1 MKLYKN
7 GSLLQRRKEADSQG
21 RGGVYKVLDIKE
33 EQFENFGKSEVVIL
47 GNLATNELKTFTG
60 QELTKKNGWKTW
72 AGQLKHKMV
81 SYFELPNGKTQIV
94 KEVPWT
100 PDPQRET
107 ALSRAMKDAEANLV
121 HDLDHPEQTPTKFT
135 DGGSLK
141 EIPVVEKKTVIVN
154 NIQKTEDELPEINT
168 ETTQVDFRFA
178 STYTYHE
185 INLLGHNVKGNM
197 NIEKIVVGGFYK
209 GSKEAHKQ
217 MLCRWKEGN
226 ISIGQLCKEAWKL
239 DGSGKLKYNSA
250 VQRLLKAIFHFGTDA
265 DRKHFDW

>member
-21 RGGVYKVLDIKE
+21 RGGVYKVLDVKE
-33 EQFENFGKSEVVIL
+33 EQFEDFGKSEVVIL

-60 QELTKKNGWKTW
+60 QELTKQNGWKIW
-72 AGQLKHKMV
+72 AGKLKHKMV

-121 HDLDHPEQTPTKFT
+121 HDLDHPEETP
-135 DGGSLK
+135 
-141 EIPVVEKKTVIVN
+141 VAEKKTVIVN
-154 NIQKTEDELPEINT
+154 NIQEIK
-168 ETTQVDFRFA
+168 EKEEVVEKVDYKFA

-185 INLLGHNVKGNM
+185 IALLGNNIKGNPVVER
-197 NIEKIVVGGFYK
+197 NVVGGFQK

-226 ISIGQLCKEAWKL
+226 ISIFKLCQQTYLLHKPEIITY
-239 DGSGKLKYNSA
+239 SGGVA
-250 VQRLLKAIFHFGTDA
+250 RLLKAIFHFGTDA

>member
-1 MKLYKN
+1 M
-7 GSLLQRRKEADSQG
+7 LLQRRKEADSQG
-21 RGGVYKVLDIKE
+21 RGGVYKVLDVKE
-33 EQFENFGKSEVVIL
+33 EQFEDFGKSEVVIL

-60 QELTKKNGWKTW
+60 QELTKQNGWKIW
-72 AGQLKHKMV
+72 AGKLKHKMV

-121 HDLDHPEQTPTKFT
+121 HDLDHPEETP
-135 DGGSLK
+135 
-141 EIPVVEKKTVIVN
+141 VAEKKTVIVN
-154 NIQKTEDELPEINT
+154 NIQEIK
-168 ETTQVDFRFA
+168 EKEEVVEKVDYKFA

-185 INLLGHNVKGNM
+185 IALLGNNIKGNPVVER
-197 NIEKIVVGGFYK
+197 NVVGGFQK

-226 ISIGQLCKEAWKL
+226 ISIYKLCQQTYLLHSPKKITY
-239 DGSGKLKYNSA
+239 SGGVA
-250 VQRLLKAIFHFGTDA
+250 RLLKAIFHFGTDA

>member
-7 GSLLQRRKEADSQG
+7 GSLLQRRKEADSLG
-21 RGGVYKVLDIKE
+21 RGGVYKVLDVKE
-33 EQFENFGKSEVVIL
+33 EQFEDFGKSEVVIL

-60 QELTKKNGWKTW
+60 QELTKQNGWKIW
-72 AGQLKHKMV
+72 AGKLKHKMV

-121 HDLDHPEQTPTKFT
+121 HDLDHPEETP
-135 DGGSLK
+135 
-141 EIPVVEKKTVIVN
+141 VAEKKTVIVN
-154 NIQKTEDELPEINT
+154 NIQEIK
-168 ETTQVDFRFA
+168 EKEEVVEKVDYKFA

-185 INLLGHNVKGNM
+185 IALLGNNIKGNPVVER
-197 NIEKIVVGGFYK
+197 NVVGGFQK

-226 ISIGQLCKEAWKL
+226 ISIYKLCQQTYLLHSPKKITY
-239 DGSGKLKYNSA
+239 SGGVA
-250 VQRLLKAIFHFGTDA
+250 RLLKAIFHFGTDA

>member
-21 RGGVYKVLDIKE
+21 RGGVYKVLDVKE
-33 EQFENFGKSEVVIL
+33 EQFEDFGKSEVVIL

-60 QELTKKNGWKTW
+60 QELTKQNGWKIW
-72 AGQLKHKMV
+72 AGKLKHKMV

-121 HDLDHPEQTPTKFT
+121 HDLDHPEETP
-135 DGGSLK
+135 
-141 EIPVVEKKTVIVN
+141 VAEKKTVIVN
-154 NIQKTEDELPEINT
+154 NIQKTKDELPEINT
-168 ETTQVDFRFA
+168 ETTEVDFKFA

-185 INLLGHNVKGNM
+185 INLLGFNVKGNDY
-197 NIEKIVVGGFYK
+197 IENFVVGKFYR

-226 ISIGQLCKEAWKL
+226 ISIGQLQKESWRL
-239 DGSGKLKYNSA
+239 DGKSKLAYNSA
-250 VQRLLKAIFHFGTDA
+250 VQRLLKAIYHFGTDA

>member
-121 HDLDHPEQTPTKFT
+121 HDLDHPEET
-135 DGGSLK
+135 
-141 EIPVVEKKTVIVN
+141 PVVEKKTVIVN
-154 NIQKTEDELPEINT
+154 NIQKTEDELPDIDT
-168 ETTQVDFRFA
+168 EATKVDFKFA

-185 INLLGHNVKGNM
+185 INLLGFNVKGNDY
-197 NIEKIVVGGFYK
+197 IENFVVGKFYR

-226 ISIGQLCKEAWKL
+226 ISIGQLQKESWRL
-239 DGSGKLKYNSA
+239 DGTGKLAYNSA
-250 VQRLLKAIFHFGTDA
+250 VQRLLKSIYHFGTDA
-265 DRKHFDW
+265 DRKLFDW

>member
-21 RGGVYKVLDIKE
+21 RGGVYKVLDVKE
-33 EQFENFGKSEVVIL
+33 EQFEDFGKSEVVIL

-60 QELTKKNGWKTW
+60 QELTKQNGWKIW
-72 AGQLKHKMV
+72 AGKLKHKMV

-121 HDLDHPEQTPTKFT
+121 HDLDHPEETP
-135 DGGSLK
+135 
-141 EIPVVEKKTVIVN
+141 VAEKKTGIVN
-154 NIQKTEDELPEINT
+154 NIQKTKDELPEINT
-168 ETTQVDFRFA
+168 ETTEVDFKFA

-185 INLLGHNVKGNM
+185 INLLGFNVKGNDY
-197 NIEKIVVGGFYK
+197 IENFVVGGFYR
-209 GSKEAHKQ
+209 GSKETHKQ
-217 MLCRWKEGN
+217 MLCRWKEVN
-226 ISIGQLCKEAWKL
+226 ISIGQLCKEAWAL
-239 DGSGKLKYNSA
+239 DGSRKLKYNSA

>member
-21 RGGVYKVLDIKE
+21 RGGVYKVLDVKE
-33 EQFENFGKSEVVIL
+33 EQFEDFGKSEVVIL

-60 QELTKKNGWKTW
+60 QELTKQNGWKIW

-81 SYFELPNGKTQIV
+81 SYFLLPNGKTQIV

-121 HDLDHPEQTPTKFT
+121 HDLDHPEETP
-135 DGGSLK
+135 
-141 EIPVVEKKTVIVN
+141 VAEKKTVIVN
-154 NIQKTEDELPEINT
+154 NIQKTKDELPEINT
-168 ETTQVDFRFA
+168 ETTEVDFKFA

-185 INLLGHNVKGNM
+185 INLLGFNVKGNDY
-197 NIEKIVVGGFYK
+197 IERFVVGKFYR

-226 ISIGQLCKEAWKL
+226 ISIGQLQKESWRL
-239 DGSGKLKYNSA
+239 DGKSKLAYNSA
-250 VQRLLKAIFHFGTDA
+250 VQRLLKAIYHFGTDA

>member
-21 RGGVYKVLDIKE
+21 RGGVYKVLDVKE
-33 EQFENFGKSEVVIL
+33 EQFEDFGKSEVVIL

-60 QELTKKNGWKTW
+60 QELTKQNGWKIW

-81 SYFELPNGKTQIV
+81 SYFLLPNGKTQIV

-121 HDLDHPEQTPTKFT
+121 HDLDHPEETP
-135 DGGSLK
+135 
-141 EIPVVEKKTVIVN
+141 VAEKKTVIVN
-154 NIQKTEDELPEINT
+154 NIQKTKDELPEINT
-168 ETTQVDFRFA
+168 ETTEVDFKFA

-185 INLLGHNVKGNM
+185 INLLGFNVKGNDY
-197 NIEKIVVGGFYK
+197 IENFVVGKFYR

-226 ISIGQLCKEAWKL
+226 ISIGQLQKESWRL
-239 DGSGKLKYNSA
+239 DGKSKLAYNSA
-250 VQRLLKAIFHFGTDA
+250 VQRLLKAIYHFGTDA

>member
-21 RGGVYKVLDIKE
+21 RGGVYKVLDVKE
-33 EQFENFGKSEVVIL
+33 EQFEDFGKSEVVIL

-60 QELTKKNGWKTW
+60 QELTKQNGWKIW
-72 AGQLKHKMV
+72 AGKLKHKMV
-81 SYFELPNGKTQIV
+81 SYFELPNGGTQIV

-121 HDLDHPEQTPTKFT
+121 HDLDHPEET
-135 DGGSLK
+135 
-141 EIPVVEKKTVIVN
+141 PVVEKKTVIVN
-154 NIQKTEDELPEINT
+154 NIQEIK
-168 ETTQVDFRFA
+168 EKEEVVEKVDYKFA

-185 INLLGHNVKGNM
+185 IALLGNNIKGNPVVER
-197 NIEKIVVGGFYK
+197 NVVGGFQK

-226 ISIGQLCKEAWKL
+226 ISIYKLCQQTYLLHSPKVITY
-239 DGSGKLKYNSA
+239 SGGVA
-250 VQRLLKAIFHFGTDA
+250 RLLKAIFHFGTDA

>member
-1 MKLYKN
+1 MKIYKN

-21 RGGVYKVLDIKE
+21 RGGVYKVLDVKE
-33 EQFENFGKSEVVIL
+33 EQFEDFGKSEVVIL

-60 QELTKKNGWKTW
+60 QELTKQNGWKIW
-72 AGQLKHKMV
+72 AGKLKHKMV
-81 SYFELPNGKTQIV
+81 SYFELPNGGTQLV

-121 HDLDHPEQTPTKFT
+121 HDLDHPEET
-135 DGGSLK
+135 
-141 EIPVVEKKTVIVN
+141 PVVEKKVVVVN
-154 NIQKTEDELPEINT
+154 NIQKTEDEVPVIET
-168 ETTQVDFRFA
+168 ETTQVDFQFA
-178 STYTYHE
+178 SSYSYHE
-185 INLLGHNVKGNM
+185 INLLGHNVKGNV
-197 NIEKIVVGGFYK
+197 NVEKVVVGGFYT

-226 ISIGQLCKEAWKL
+226 ITIGQLCKEAWTL
-239 DGSGKLKYNSA
+239 DGSRKLKYNSA

>member
-60 QELTKKNGWKTW
+60 QELTKKNRWKTW

-121 HDLDHPEQTPTKFT
+121 HDLDHPEET
-135 DGGSLK
+135 SV
-141 EIPVVEKKTVIVN
+141 IEKKTVIVN
-154 NIQKTEDELPEINT
+154 NIQKTEDELSVIET
-168 ETTQVDFRFA
+168 ESTQIDYGYA

-265 DRKHFDW
+265 DRKNFDW

>member
-1 MKLYKN
+1 MKIYKN

-81 SYFELPNGKTQIV
+81 SYFELPNGGTQIV

-121 HDLDHPEQTPTKFT
+121 HDLDHPEET
-135 DGGSLK
+135 
-141 EIPVVEKKTVIVN
+141 PVVEKKTVIVN
-154 NIQKTEDELPEINT
+154 NIQKTKDELPEIDT
-168 ETTQVDFRFA
+168 EATKVDFKFA

-185 INLLGHNVKGNM
+185 INLLGFNVKGNEY
-197 NIEKIVVGGFYK
+197 IERFVVGKFYR

-226 ISIGQLCKEAWKL
+226 ISIGQLQKESWRL
-239 DGSGKLKYNSA
+239 DGTGKLAYNSA

>member
-7 GSLLQRRKEADSQG
+7 GSLLQRRKEADSLG

-81 SYFELPNGKTQIV
+81 SYFELPNGGTQIV

-121 HDLDHPEQTPTKFT
+121 HDLDHPEET
-135 DGGSLK
+135 
-141 EIPVVEKKTVIVN
+141 PVVEKKTVIVN
-154 NIQKTEDELPEINT
+154 NIQKTEDKLPVIET
-168 ETTQVDFRFA
+168 ESAQVDFRFA

-185 INLLGHNVKGNM
+185 ISLLGSNVKGNDY
-197 NIEKIVVGGFYK
+197 IERFVVGKFYR

-226 ISIGQLCKEAWKL
+226 ISIGQLQKESWTL
-239 DGSGKLKYNSA
+239 DGSRKLAYNSA
-250 VQRLLKAIFHFGTDA
+250 VQRLLKAIYHFGTDA

>member
-60 QELTKKNGWKTW
+60 QELTKQNGWKIW

-121 HDLDHPEQTPTKFT
+121 HDLDHPEETP
-135 DGGSLK
+135 
-141 EIPVVEKKTVIVN
+141 VAEKKTVIVN
-154 NIQKTEDELPEINT
+154 NIQEIK
-168 ETTQVDFRFA
+168 EKEEVVEKVDYRFA

-185 INLLGHNVKGNM
+185 IALLGNNIKGNPVVER
-197 NIEKIVVGGFYK
+197 NVVGGFQK

-226 ISIGQLCKEAWKL
+226 ISIFKLCQQTYLLHSPEIITY
-239 DGSGKLKYNSA
+239 SGGVA
-250 VQRLLKAIFHFGTDA
+250 RLLKAIFHFGTEA

>member
-21 RGGVYKVLDIKE
+21 RGGVYKVLDVKE
-33 EQFENFGKSEVVIL
+33 EQFEDFGKSEVVIL

-60 QELTKKNGWKTW
+60 QELTKQNGWKIW
-72 AGQLKHKMV
+72 AGKLKHKMV

-121 HDLDHPEQTPTKFT
+121 HDLDHPEETP
-135 DGGSLK
+135 
-141 EIPVVEKKTVIVN
+141 VAEKKTVIVN
-154 NIQKTEDELPEINT
+154 NIQKTKDELPEINT
-168 ETTQVDFRFA
+168 ETTEVDFKFA

-185 INLLGHNVKGNM
+185 INLLGFNVKGNDY
-197 NIEKIVVGGFYK
+197 IENFVVGKFYR
-209 GSKEAHKQ
+209 GS
-217 MLCRWKEGN
+217 
-226 ISIGQLCKEAWKL
+226 
-239 DGSGKLKYNSA
+239 
-250 VQRLLKAIFHFGTDA
+250 
-265 DRKHFDW
+265 

>member
-21 RGGVYKVLDIKE
+21 RGGVYKVLDVKE
-33 EQFENFGKSEVVIL
+33 EQFEDFGKSEVVIL

-60 QELTKKNGWKTW
+60 QELTKQNGWKIW

-121 HDLDHPEQTPTKFT
+121 HDLDHPEETP
-135 DGGSLK
+135 
-141 EIPVVEKKTVIVN
+141 VAEKKTVIVN
-154 NIQKTEDELPEINT
+154 NIQEIK
-168 ETTQVDFRFA
+168 EKEEVVEKVDYRFA

-185 INLLGHNVKGNM
+185 IALLGNNIKGNPVVER
-197 NIEKIVVGGFYK
+197 NVVGGFQK

-226 ISIGQLCKEAWKL
+226 ISIFKLCEQTYL
-239 DGSGKLKYNSA
+239 LHSPEIITYSGGVA
-250 VQRLLKAIFHFGTDA
+250 RLLKAIFHFGTDA

>member
-21 RGGVYKVLDIKE
+21 RGGVYKVLDVKE
-33 EQFENFGKSEVVIL
+33 EQFEDFGKSEVVIL

-60 QELTKKNGWKTW
+60 QELTKQNGWKIW

-81 SYFELPNGKTQIV
+81 SYFLLPNGKTQIV

-121 HDLDHPEQTPTKFT
+121 HDLDHPEETP
-135 DGGSLK
+135 
-141 EIPVVEKKTVIVN
+141 VAEKKTIIVN
-154 NIQKTEDELPEINT
+154 NIQKTKDELPEINT
-168 ETTQVDFRFA
+168 ETTEVDFKFA

-185 INLLGHNVKGNM
+185 INLLGFNVKGNDY
-197 NIEKIVVGGFYK
+197 IENFVVGKFYR

-226 ISIGQLCKEAWKL
+226 ISIGQLQKESWRL
-239 DGSGKLKYNSA
+239 DGKSKLAYNSA
-250 VQRLLKAIFHFGTDA
+250 VQRLLKAIYHFGTDA

>member
-1 MKLYKN
+1 MKIYKN

-21 RGGVYKVLDIKE
+21 RGGVYKVLDVKE
-33 EQFENFGKSEVVIL
+33 EQFEDFGKSEVVIL

-60 QELTKKNGWKTW
+60 QELTKQNGWKIW
-72 AGQLKHKMV
+72 AGKLKHKMV
-81 SYFELPNGKTQIV
+81 SYFELPNGGTQIV

-121 HDLDHPEQTPTKFT
+121 HDLDHPEETP
-135 DGGSLK
+135 
-141 EIPVVEKKTVIVN
+141 VAEKKTVIVN
-154 NIQKTEDELPEINT
+154 NIQEIK
-168 ETTQVDFRFA
+168 EKEEVVEKVDYKFA

-185 INLLGHNVKGNM
+185 IALLGNNIKGNPVVER
-197 NIEKIVVGGFYK
+197 NVVGGFQK

-226 ISIGQLCKEAWKL
+226 ISIYKLCQQTYLLHSPKVITY
-239 DGSGKLKYNSA
+239 SGGVA
-250 VQRLLKAIFHFGTDA
+250 RLLKAIFHFGTDA

>member
-1 MKLYKN
+1 MKIYKN

-21 RGGVYKVLDIKE
+21 RGGVYKVLDVKE
-33 EQFENFGKSEVVIL
+33 EQFEDFGKSEVVIL

-60 QELTKKNGWKTW
+60 QELTKQNGWKIW

-81 SYFELPNGKTQIV
+81 SYFELPNGGTQIV

-121 HDLDHPEQTPTKFT
+121 HDLDHPEET
-135 DGGSLK
+135 
-141 EIPVVEKKTVIVN
+141 PVVEKKTVIVN
-154 NIQKTEDELPEINT
+154 NIQEIK
-168 ETTQVDFRFA
+168 EKEEVVEKVDYKFA

-185 INLLGHNVKGNM
+185 IALLGNNIKGNPVVER
-197 NIEKIVVGGFYK
+197 NVVGGFQK

-226 ISIGQLCKEAWKL
+226 ISIYKLCQQTYLLHSPKVITY
-239 DGSGKLKYNSA
+239 SGGVA
-250 VQRLLKAIFHFGTDA
+250 RLLKAIFHFGTDA

>member
-21 RGGVYKVLDIKE
+21 RGGVYKVLDVKE
-33 EQFENFGKSEVVIL
+33 EQFEDFGKSEVVIL

-60 QELTKKNGWKTW
+60 QELTKQNGWKIW

-81 SYFELPNGKTQIV
+81 SYFELPNGGTQIV

-100 PDPQRET
+100 PNPQRET

-121 HDLDHPEQTPTKFT
+121 HDLDHPEETP
-135 DGGSLK
+135 
-141 EIPVVEKKTVIVN
+141 VAEKKTVIVN
-154 NIQKTEDELPEINT
+154 NIQKTKDELPEINT
-168 ETTQVDFRFA
+168 ETTEVDFKFA

-185 INLLGHNVKGNM
+185 INLLGFNVKGNDY
-197 NIEKIVVGGFYK
+197 IENFVVGKFYR

-226 ISIGQLCKEAWKL
+226 ISIGQLQKESWRL
-239 DGSGKLKYNSA
+239 DGKSKLAYNSA
-250 VQRLLKAIFHFGTDA
+250 VQRLLKAIYHFGTDA

>member
-1 MKLYKN
+1 MKLYKS

-21 RGGVYKVLDIKE
+21 RGGVYKVLNVKE
-33 EQFENFGKSEVVIL
+33 EQFEDFGKSEVVIL

-60 QELTKKNGWKTW
+60 QELTKQNGWKIW

-81 SYFELPNGKTQIV
+81 SYFELPNGGTQVV

-100 PDPQRET
+100 PNSERET

-121 HDLDHPEQTPTKFT
+121 HGLDNPEETPV
-135 DGGSLK
+135 
-141 EIPVVEKKTVIVN
+141 IEKKTVVIN
-154 NIQKTEDELPEINT
+154 NIQ
-168 ETTQVDFRFA
+168 ETKEKEEVIEKVDYRFA

-185 INLLGHNVKGNM
+185 IGLLGSNIKGNLVVER
-197 NIEKIVVGGFYK
+197 NVVGGFQK

-226 ISIGQLCKEAWKL
+226 ISIGQLCKEAWTL
-239 DGSGKLKYNSA
+239 DGSRKLKYNSA
-250 VQRLLKAIFHFGTDA
+250 VQRLLKAVFHFGTDA

>member
-21 RGGVYKVLDIKE
+21 RGGVYKVLDVKE
-33 EQFENFGKSEVVIL
+33 EQFEDFGKSEVVIL

-60 QELTKKNGWKTW
+60 QELTKQNGWKIW
-72 AGQLKHKMV
+72 AGKLKHKMV

-121 HDLDHPEQTPTKFT
+121 HDLDHPEETP
-135 DGGSLK
+135 
-141 EIPVVEKKTVIVN
+141 VAEKKTVIVN
-154 NIQKTEDELPEINT
+154 NIQEIK
-168 ETTQVDFRFA
+168 EKEEVVEKVDYKFA

-185 INLLGHNVKGNM
+185 IALLGNNIKGNPVVER
-197 NIEKIVVGGFYK
+197 NVVGGFQK

-226 ISIGQLCKEAWKL
+226 ISIYKLCQQTYLLHSPKTITY
-239 DGSGKLKYNSA
+239 SGGVA
-250 VQRLLKAIFHFGTDA
+250 RLLKAIFHFGTDA